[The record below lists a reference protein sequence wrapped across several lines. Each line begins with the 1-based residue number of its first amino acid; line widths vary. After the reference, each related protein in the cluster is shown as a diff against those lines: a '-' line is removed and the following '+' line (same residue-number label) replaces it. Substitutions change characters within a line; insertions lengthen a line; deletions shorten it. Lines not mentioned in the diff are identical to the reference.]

1 MNSYLINTD
10 PLIMDVPQ
18 GFAFRSDKSPPAR
31 KDIDTFYFP
40 KEIASDIGMSKQRI
54 AFLKNK
60 GCPFYGRKTTIRW
73 VRDFL
78 KTSASASLT
87 GVS

>member
-1 MNSYLINTD
+1 ME
-10 PLIMDVPQ
+10 VPK
-18 GFAFRSDKSPPAR
+18 GFAFRSGASASVP

-78 KTSASASLT
+78 KTSAHASLN